1 MPKALPQGLAKWGD
15 TGRLFLGGH
24 IISNPEEFYEQY
36 GKVNIASL
44 PAAETGG
51 RSASDMAFQDIEKME
66 ANKARDRMIQ
76 EKYSAL
82 ESKFNG
88 QIPTSEYEKVFPRG
102 FENDPNWGGLSV
114 DWSGGSPNAPQTGVQ
129 PQSGTTTAGVRVD
142 ASNQRVKDLM
152 AQGLNLDVAIGS
164 ALEEMNRGGGT
175 PQAEPAGIISSTA
188 ITPEQDYIK
197 TSKDYQKTLQGIIG
211 QLPQIQTPTVVPFDQ
226 NAAQPSFD
234 TQNTVLQ
241 QTESALKERQD
252 VLGENL
258 LRRKGEINKAVEEE
272 QRRLVQSQFQQKEL
286 TRAKLAHI
294 GISDINSTQAIQYLN
309 DLQNEHNATLTQ
321 LFNHKQLLI
330 SQAEQ
335 SFNDGNFDLTSKWID
350 ELKDAQNRQDDLIK
364 FKTQNQLKIID
375 LSMRQQEFQIKTG
388 LDYANLSLNETKI
401 ALDAI
406 GEENRSQEANAR
418 IALDAIKEERANKA
432 LIEEEREFEREFEE
446 DKRQFG
452 LEYALKQRELDI
464 KQKETGT
471 SGLSISERTAQREAM
486 SGYLGQVISYTSRDE
501 ALADLSKYQTK
512 IINDVGQAGFDSIKA
527 EVDRLFPAI
536 LPAQDTEAGKAID
549 SIFISLFK

>member
-114 DWSGGSPNAPQTGVQ
+114 DWSGGSPNVPQAGAQ
-129 PQSGTTTAGVRVD
+129 PQSGTTAGGERIDESDPRVQ
-142 ASNQRVKDLM
+142 ALIK
-152 AQGLNLDVAIGS
+152 QGLNPDVAIGNVLMS
-164 ALEEMNRGGGT
+164 LKGGQA
-175 PQAEPAGIISSTA
+175 PPAEPAGIISSTA